1 MTVGGESI
9 VAPVEI
15 EKDLE
20 STTSG
25 ESSSKEVST
34 QSSGRVS
41 RLRLDAFLVLAIVY
55 PKTLG
60 GFGLFDVLG
69 FGQCNLAK
77 Q

>member
-1 MTVGGESI
+1 MTVRGESI
-9 VAPVEI
+9 VAPVES

-60 GFGLFDVLG
+60 EDLGCGTFWGLVS
-69 FGQCNLAK
+69 AT
-77 Q
+77 